1 MKRSPG
7 KELWGQQIGIL
18 TRAELSRGK
27 LLGLSEPQIPHLQT
41 EVDEDTVMAHLQ
53 FVERN

>member
-7 KELWGQQIGIL
+7 KELWGQQIRIL
-18 TRAELSRGK
+18 TRAELSQGK
-27 LLGLSEPQIPHLQT
+27 LIGLSEPQIPHLQT

>member
-7 KELWGQQIGIL
+7 KELWGQQIRIL
-18 TRAELSRGK
+18 TRAELSQGK
-27 LLGLSEPQIPHLQT
+27 LLGLSESHIPHLQT